1 MTFSCAD
8 YDADAAGRSGQSL
21 VENEGLSAIA
31 LSTSRKKKQI
41 VDVH

>member
-31 LSTSRKKKQI
+31 STSRKKRK
-41 VDVH
+41 